1 MPRVDLLVL
10 DRKSEFSL
18 FVMSTANTSQKRSIG
33 DEVASSTQEKGNTA
47 SHGYIAKRDR
57 ISGPTLSE
65 TDYCPALKVKSMF
78 PWNSV
83 QSRAL
88 ERDCR

>member
-1 MPRVDLLVL
+1 MHRVDLLVL

-18 FVMSTANTSQKRSIG
+18 FVMSTSNTSQKRSIG
-33 DEVASSTQEKGNTA
+33 DDVAFPMQEKGNTA

-57 ISGPTLSE
+57 ILDPTLSG
-65 TDYCPALKVKSMF
+65 TDYCPALKVKSMSS
-78 PWNSV
+78 WSSI
-83 QSRAL
+83 QSRVL